1 MNRWSVRRSIRK
13 PEQVAAV
20 GFAVHAA
27 ALIGTPLRP
36 KGRRATLA
44 SVVIA
49 GLATS
54 TGALTVRRW
63 GPFRTMLAAVAVGT
77 ATWFVERVGTRTGRP
92 FGEYDYTDEL
102 QPQIAGV
109 PAVVP
114 FAWFAMSIPAR
125 ETAVALNRR
134 WRIPLGA
141 ALLTGWDLFL
151 DPQMVGEG
159 YWKWKRGGR
168 YRSVP
173 LSNYLGWFATSFA
186 IMVILDV
193 LLPPGEKAD
202 LALVGGYA
210 WMNGMETLGFAAF
223 FDDPLVAAV
232 GGAATV
238 PAAFVALVRAWRSR
252 TARG

>member
-1 MNRWSVRRSIRK
+1 MNRRAMRRS
-13 PEQVAAV
+13 EHVAAI
-20 GFAVHAA
+20 GFAAHAA

-36 KGRRATLA
+36 QGRRVALA
-44 SVVIA
+44 SVVVT

-54 TGALTVRRW
+54 TGALAVRRW
-63 GPFRTMLAAVAVGT
+63 GPVRTALAAVAVGS

-92 FGEYDYTDEL
+92 FGAYDYTDKL
-102 QPQIAGV
+102 QPQIDGV

-114 FAWFAMSIPAR
+114 FAWFAMAIPAR
-125 ETAVALNRR
+125 EAAVALDRR

-168 YRSVP
+168 YRTIP
-173 LSNYLGWFATSFA
+173 LSNYLGWFATSLV
-186 IMVILDV
+186 IMTMLDV
-193 LLPPGEKAD
+193 LLPPGEQAD
-202 LALVGGYA
+202 LALVGEYA

-238 PAAFVALVRAWRSR
+238 PAATVALLRAWRAATSR
-252 TARG
+252 G

>member
-1 MNRWSVRRSIRK
+1 MNRQPRRRS
-13 PEQVAAV
+13 EQVAAV
-20 GFAVHAA
+20 GFVVHAA

-49 GLATS
+49 GLATC
-54 TGALTVRRW
+54 TGARTAQRW
-63 GPFRTMLAAVAVGT
+63 GVIRTAVAAGAVGT
-77 ATWFVERVGTRTGRP
+77 ATWFVERVGTRTGLP
-92 FGEYDYTDEL
+92 FGEYDYTDQL
-102 QPQIAGV
+102 QPQIDGV
-109 PAVVP
+109 PAIVP

-125 ETAVALNRR
+125 ETAIALNRR

-168 YRSVP
+168 YRNVP
-173 LSNYLGWFATSFA
+173 LSNYVGWFVTSVV
-186 IMVILDV
+186 IMVILEV
-193 LLPPGEKAD
+193 LLPPGEQAD
-202 LALVGGYA
+202 LALVGEYA

-238 PAAFVALVRAWRSR
+238 PAAMVAVRRAWR
-252 TARG
+252 AGVGRG